1 MPAPEPIPTPVL
13 QEQQAYYRAVAPAY
27 EDYAIAGA
35 WGGEIV
41 AALDAFAPTGDVLE
55 LACGPG
61 SWTSQLLRYASRFT
75 AVDGSPE
82 MLSRAEALAAG
93 HDARF
98 IHADIF
104 SWRPDRAY
112 DVVFFGFWLSHV
124 PEERFEA
131 FWQLVA
137 DALTPGGR
145 VFFVDDALRTPDEL
159 VYGESSPLVRRRL
172 HDGSE
177 FTVVK
182 VPYEPAALESRLRG
196 LGWQITVRPASPPF
210 FWGEGARST

>member
-1 MPAPEPIPTPVL
+1 MTRQDHGPDPVIS
-13 QEQQAYYRAVAPAY
+13 EQQAYYRAVADAY
-27 EDYAIAGA
+27 EDYAIPDA
-35 WGGEIV
+35 WGGDLA
-41 AALDAFAPTGDVLE
+41 AALDAFGPTGDVLE

-61 SWTSQLLRYASRFT
+61 TWTVQLLRHATHLT

-82 MLSRAEALAAG
+82 MLRRAAQVAAG

-104 SWRPDRAY
+104 SWRPERAY

-137 DALTPGGR
+137 EALATGGR
-145 VFFVDDALRTPDEL
+145 VFFVDDAFRTPDEL
-159 VYGESSPLVRRRL
+159 VYGGASPLVRRRL
-172 HDGSE
+172 RDGSE
-177 FTVVK
+177 YTVVK
-182 VPYEPAALESRLRG
+182 VPYEPAALERRLGG
-196 LGWQITVRPASPPF
+196 LGWRITVRPAAPPF
-210 FWGEGARST
+210 FWGEGTRA